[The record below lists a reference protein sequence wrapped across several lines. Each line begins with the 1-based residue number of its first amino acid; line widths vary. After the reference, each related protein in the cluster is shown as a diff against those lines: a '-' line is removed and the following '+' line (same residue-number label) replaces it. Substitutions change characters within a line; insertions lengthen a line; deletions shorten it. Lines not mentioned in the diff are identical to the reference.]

1 MTFKLRTRN
10 TVLLLLIG
18 ALCSCDVGSSEK
30 FIAPSSKSV
39 ELASHNGMFW
49 TVPGNAVLN
58 GQTMGP
64 QENLLYLLVVCP
76 GLAASGRG
84 TATDYQQRFNA
95 YISRWETQK
104 GEVSVMV
111 SWDKRADKVSIGKKQ
126 FKRKAGNTFVV
137 VRQSSGNLVVTQL
150 PSPGPDA
157 DAKTALNFI
166 QKHMTN
172 DALIASVRLPERD

>member
-1 MTFKLRTRN
+1 LA
-10 TVLLLLIG
+10 G
-18 ALCSCDVGSSEK
+18 CDIASSEK
-30 FIAPSSKSV
+30 FDAPSAKSV
-39 ELASHNGMFW
+39 ELASYNGMFW

-64 QENLLYLLVVCP
+64 QENLLYLLVICP
-76 GLAASGRG
+76 GLAATGRG
-84 TATDYQQRFNA
+84 TATDYQQKFNA

-104 GEVSVMV
+104 GEVSVTV
-111 SWDKRADKVSIGKKQ
+111 RWNKRADTVNIDKQQ
-126 FKRKAGNTFVV
+126 FKREAGSAFVV
-137 VRQSSGNLVVTQL
+137 VRQPSGNLDAAQL

-157 DAKTALNFI
+157 NAKTALNFI